1 MSTVEK
7 KILLFIEKHLFVLAL
22 IGISLVA
29 ILIRFSYK
37 DFISVDM
44 RDFLL
49 PWYEEIKGKG
59 GFPALRDRVGNYN
72 ILYQTL
78 IAFLTYI
85 PVPPVA
91 AYKLLSCL
99 FDFACAVT
107 GGCMICR
114 LGKDKWKGL
123 AGYALL
129 LLSPVTGMNSA
140 LWGQCDSVY
149 TFFLV
154 LAVYMLMKEKYHVSF
169 ICLGFA
175 FAFKLQAVFILPFFL
190 FYYFYKRRFSI
201 FHFLWMPAILFA
213 TSIPGLVMGRDWD
226 ECLSIYYSQTRW
238 YRYQYMN
245 YPSFWAVFSG
255 SDNACYD
262 MFSVAAICVTVT
274 ILAAIMVICLVR
286 KMEISGENIIYLSL
300 LLTYTCVLF
309 LPAMH
314 ERYGYSYEIFAIILA
329 VINRRGRWKAGAL
342 ILISC
347 VTYGH
352 YLCGTDYNTQLF
364 AAANVIVYACYLRDF
379 FQAKSSVPNMASQ
392 DKS

>member
-149 TFFLV
+149 TFFWYLQ
-154 LAVYMLMKEKYHVSF
+154 Y
-169 ICLGFA
+169 IC
-175 FAFKLQAVFILPFFL
+175 
-190 FYYFYKRRFSI
+190 
-201 FHFLWMPAILFA
+201 
-213 TSIPGLVMGRDWD
+213 
-226 ECLSIYYSQTRW
+226 
-238 YRYQYMN
+238 
-245 YPSFWAVFSG
+245 
-255 SDNACYD
+255 
-262 MFSVAAICVTVT
+262 
-274 ILAAIMVICLVR
+274 
-286 KMEISGENIIYLSL
+286 
-300 LLTYTCVLF
+300 
-309 LPAMH
+309 
-314 ERYGYSYEIFAIILA
+314 
-329 VINRRGRWKAGAL
+329 
-342 ILISC
+342 
-347 VTYGH
+347 
-352 YLCGTDYNTQLF
+352 
-364 AAANVIVYACYLRDF
+364 
-379 FQAKSSVPNMASQ
+379 
-392 DKS
+392 